1 MPASELT
8 LQLLGGSAGRPSGGA
23 VGGPAE
29 GPSGGACGGAVGGA
43 CAAELEALHAE
54 VYRTLPYAGDLDPGR
69 LAGRFGVQ
77 CRQPG
82 FVLAVARSGGYLI
95 GCATG
100 LPLRPST
107 SWWRGLTAPL
117 ADEVTAESPGRT
129 FALVE
134 LMVLASWRRQGIGR
148 SLHDLILSGRPE
160 ERATLVVPQGATA
173 AQAAFQR
180 WGWRKVARTRSVSP
194 GAHACDLLV
203 LDLGEDA
210 SPADDLPAVPAPDQC
225 GDY

>member
-8 LQLLGGSAGRPSGGA
+8 LLLLDGRTGG
-23 VGGPAE
+23 VD
-29 GPSGGACGGAVGGA
+29 
-43 CAAELEALHAE
+43 AAELEALHAE
-54 VYRTLPYAGDLDPGR
+54 VYRALPYAGDLDPGR

-82 FVLAVARSGGYLI
+82 FVLAAARSGGYLI

-100 LPLRPST
+100 MPLRPST
-107 SWWRGLTAPL
+107 SWWRDLTAPL
-117 ADEVTAESPGRT
+117 AEEITAEPVGRT
-129 FALVE
+129 FAIVE

-160 ERATLVVPQGATA
+160 ERATLVVPQAANA

-180 WGWRKVARTRSVSP
+180 WGWRKVARTRGRSP
-194 GAHACDLLV
+194 GAHASDLLV
-203 LDLGEDA
+203 LDLAAWRG
-210 SPADDLPAVPAPDQC
+210 L
-225 GDY
+225 